1 MKKLK
6 IFLLLLAVFLL
17 LPLPCF
23 SQSLPE
29 EETVIL
35 TKTEWQQLKM
45 HNATLE
51 TNSGKLEAIFQRQE
65 ESIKKTEMQLQ
76 VANQSL
82 IQLKKETLKTEITI
96 GIVSFS
102 CGLVI
107 GSIAVLLAN
116 GKGDL

>member
-6 IFLLLLAVFLL
+6 TFLLLSAAFLL

-29 EETVIL
+29 EGTVIL

-45 HNATLE
+45 HIATLE
-51 TNSGKLEAIFQRQE
+51 MNSEKLEAIFQREE
-65 ESIKKTEMQLQ
+65 ESIKQTEMQLQ

-82 IQLKKETLKTEITI
+82 IQLKKETLKTEIKI

-102 CGLVI
+102 LGVAAGGI
-107 GSIAVLLAN
+107 IVFLL
-116 GKGDL
+116 K